1 MSKASNQQPATKEL
15 RVKFNPDHW
24 YFKHQNQE
32 LVEALLKEEAIIVGY
47 RPTFKTIEYKFESYD
62 SPGYKIWRVGGS
74 KTTGN
79 VGNSS
84 ELLVTEE
91 QLKEVFLPIDNAIS
105 KFDPMDFATD
115 EHYWDTFG
123 HSETESYMRWLMIE
137 CQKQGSFQ
145 PVFSKGATDKLC
157 DEGLITDFGDN
168 KVAPTIKALQM
179 LSGKGFYK
187 PLTVQ

>member
-1 MSKASNQQPATKEL
+1 MAQQQSKEL

-24 YFKHQNQE
+24 YFKQQNPK

-47 RPTFKTIEYKFESYD
+47 RPTFKTIEYTFESYN
-62 SPGYKIWRVGGS
+62 SPAYKIWRVGGS

-91 QLKEVFLPIDNAIS
+91 QLREVFLPVENKIS
-105 KFDPMDFATD
+105 KFDPADFASD

-123 HSETESYMRWLMIE
+123 QSETESYMRWLMIQ
-137 CQKQGSFQ
+137 CQLVGKFE
-145 PVFSKGATDKLC
+145 PILSKGATDKLC
-157 DEGLITDFGDN
+157 DEGLITDFGDHL
-168 KVAPTIKALQM
+168 VLPTIKALQM
-179 LSGKGFYK
+179 LAGKGFYK
-187 PLTVQ
+187 PLTI